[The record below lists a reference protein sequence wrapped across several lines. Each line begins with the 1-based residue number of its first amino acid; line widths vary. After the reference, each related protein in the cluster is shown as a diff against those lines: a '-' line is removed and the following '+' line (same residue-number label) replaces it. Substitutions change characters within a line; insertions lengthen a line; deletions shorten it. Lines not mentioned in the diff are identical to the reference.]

1 MGARIPH
8 NDKTISPTQELSSV
22 AQSKKNGGK
31 PNSGS
36 RRRYKLY
43 FPAIYDIA

>member
-22 AQSKKNGGK
+22 AQSKKPVEN
-31 PNSGS
+31 PT
-36 RRRYKLY
+36 
-43 FPAIYDIA
+43 PVAADAINFIFQRFTI